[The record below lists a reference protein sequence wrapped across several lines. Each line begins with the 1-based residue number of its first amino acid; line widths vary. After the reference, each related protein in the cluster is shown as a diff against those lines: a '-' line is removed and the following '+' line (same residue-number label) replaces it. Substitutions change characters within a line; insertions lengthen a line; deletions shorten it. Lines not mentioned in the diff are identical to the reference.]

1 MLGKNIIGKEA
12 NHEHKMCH
20 CPLPMLVYTINL
32 DSKKDIWRLLIQLN
46 LTLQLGTLWTVNAFS
61 QSGGSQ
67 KFLKN
72 PTWVCLCPIGTR
84 VAQGGD
90 SSSRWRQS
98 CDRRG
103 SWPTFDP
110 RIPWPGSGKLSAW
123 ERSCSKV
130 GLLRVPYRIGSD
142 LKWRNKK
149 WNYCKGTRLMAL

>member
-46 LTLQLGTLWTVNAFS
+46 LTLQLGTLWTVNVFS

-67 KFLKN
+67 NFFKN

-103 SWPTFDP
+103 SSLTSGR
-110 RIPWPGSGKLSAW
+110 RIPSLGSWRSSAWPGSSSRAGPW
-123 ERSCSKV
+123 CGPCR
-130 GLLRVPYRIGSD
+130 RVPG
-142 LKWRNKK
+142 LKFNHR
-149 WNYCKGTRLMAL
+149 R